1 MTVSSTTI
9 KQVFAGG
16 GTTFA
21 VPFTFTANSQVKV
34 YELDDSV
41 TPYTV
46 TLQVEGGGSDYTIV
60 GTNVVFNSATSA
72 TSRIV
77 IIRSTVLTQTFDP
90 IVTAQIDS
98 DSLEVEMDKIVKM
111 IQELDERVDRAAVMP
126 LGSTLSSLEIPE
138 VEDNAG
144 KFLRVNDAEDGLEWA
159 TGTEALITNEDITS
173 DAAIAHS
180 KMAALTASRALTS
193 DASGVVT
200 PSTVTTTELQYLSGA
215 GSAVKGI
222 SDTKT
227 LTNTTIDADGTGNSI
242 TNIENADIK
251 AAAAIAV
258 NKLAALTA
266 SRAMVTDVS
275 GFASASSVTA
285 TELGYVSGVTSSIQ
299 SQINTLGASSG
310 IINYC
315 TNGGAETDT
324 TGWATY
330 ADAAATTPVNG
341 TGGAANITWTRST
354 SSPLRGTASF
364 LLTKDAVN
372 RQGEGVSFDFTPA
385 VADQEGLVQVSF
397 EYSCSANYA
406 DSDISVHVYDVT
418 GSALENIYGISSGLE
433 DTGTSDYRQV
443 TFNFVLNPSCVAS
456 RLIFHVASTNASA
469 YTVQFDNVQIRPVYS
484 DGVEVEV
491 IVDTKTA
498 NTAGGT
504 FTSGAGR
511 TRTISSTTLNARPW
525 CSVAS
530 DQFTL
535 IAGRYLIR
543 AEVPAYRVDRH
554 KAYLYVITDGIA
566 HVSGIGSSEF
576 SANAAAYASTNS
588 IITVEISI
596 LSSKTFEIRH
606 WCETTN
612 ATSGFGVA
620 NNLNS
625 MAEIYTRVTILRLG
639 APYTQWT

>member
-1 MTVSSTTI
+1 MTIGSISRIDYVGNGAVDTYSYTFKVFDQDDLLVTVKDTDDVETILTITT
-9 KQVFAGG
+9 
-16 GTTFA
+16 
-21 VPFTFTANSQVKV
+21 
-34 YELDDSV
+34 D
-41 TPYTV
+41 YTV
-46 TLQVEGGGSDYTIV
+46 TGVGETAGGTIVLVNSSQAWLDAGGDLLTDYTLTIRRVLDIV
-60 GTNVVFNSATSA
+60 QETD
-72 TSRIV
+72 
-77 IIRSTVLTQTFDP
+77 IRNQGSYYPEGIEKQFDKCAMIDQQQQDELDRSIKIPESSDPATFDLVLP
-90 IVTAQIDS
+90 DFNGQ
-98 DSLEVEMDKIVKM
+98 
-111 IQELDERVDRAAVMP
+111 
-126 LGSTLSSLEIPE
+126 
-138 VEDNAG
+138 AG
-144 KFLRVNDAEDGLEWA
+144 KAIVVKTSEDGLELSSTITGA
-159 TGTEALITNEDITS
+159 TNSATVDNRILRSDGVAGNIQQTGITVDDS
-173 DAAIAHS
+173 DN
-180 KMAALTASRALTS
+180 
-193 DASGVVT
+193 VT
-200 PSTVTTTELQYLSGA
+200 
-215 GSAVKGI
+215 GI
-222 SDTKT
+222 KI
-227 LTNTTIDADGTGNSI
+227 NADGSGNSI

-266 SRAMVTDVS
+266 SKIMVTDSS
-275 GFASASSVTA
+275 GFAS
-285 TELGYVSGVTSSIQ
+285 TSSI
-299 SQINTLGASSG
+299 ASSLLVESALG
-310 IINYC
+310 VNYC
-315 TNGGAETDT
+315 TNGGAEIDT
-324 TGWATY
+324 SGWVTY
-330 ADAAATTPVNG
+330 SDTPASTPANG
-341 TGGAANITWTRST
+341 IGGVPVVTWTRST

-364 LLTKDAVN
+364 LLTKDAAN

-418 GSALENIYGISSGLE
+418 GSALEVIYGISSGLE
-433 DTGTSDYRQV
+433 DTSASDYRQV
-443 TFNFVLNPSCVAS
+443 TFNFVLNANCVAS

-491 IVDTKTA
+491 IVDTKAA

-504 FTSGAGR
+504 FTSGAAR
-511 TRTISSTTLNARPW
+511 TRTLSSTTLNARPW
-525 CSVAS
+525 CSVVS

-543 AEVPAYRVDRH
+543 AEVPAYKVDRH
-554 KAYLYVITDGIA
+554 KAYLYSITDA
-566 HVSGIGSSEF
+566 ALASTGSSEF

-596 LSSKTFEIRH
+596 TSSKTYEIRH
-606 WCETTN
+606 WCETTS